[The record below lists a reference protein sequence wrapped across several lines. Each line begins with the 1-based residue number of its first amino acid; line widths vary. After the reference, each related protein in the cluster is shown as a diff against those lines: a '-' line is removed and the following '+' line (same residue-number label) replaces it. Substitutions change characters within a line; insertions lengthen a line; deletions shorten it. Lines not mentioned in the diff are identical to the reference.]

1 MINQSE
7 ISISVINQPEL
18 SITLVLNCVMGLG
31 GLLLSDLLSLLTWT
45 LTQGSQ
51 WAPTYIT

>member
-1 MINQSE
+1 M
-7 ISISVINQPEL
+7 
-18 SITLVLNCVMGLG
+18 ITLVLNCVMGLG

-51 WAPTYIT
+51 WAPKHNLCSHYICIVHNI